1 MNPHQEEGSGLHV
14 SRLPHRSSGDCLLL
28 GEETASEYWDNPLQ
42 KPFLSL
48 SLSPLAFA
56 SASQEKVKQL
66 QGPFYLPKYRR
77 NK

>member
-14 SRLPHRSSGDCLLL
+14 SRLPHRSSGDCLLR

-48 SLSPLAFA
+48 SLPSGICLRQPGKGQTATRALL
-56 SASQEKVKQL
+56 SLQISQE
-66 QGPFYLPKYRR
+66 
-77 NK
+77 